1 MNFVSAKIRL
11 FRIYS
16 IVLAITGAFV
26 LNCALGQP
34 VSSDEAKTATANPNI
49 PGLNQLDDS
58 SSETSGSRTF
68 NNRVDEAAKEIVEDL
83 TGARSSAE
91 AKELIEKIFSSEAS
105 KDVKYQAQKLSLRKL
120 ASLAEEEGR
129 FEDAQQYLAVYVKRF
144 PDDELIP
151 VVLLNQGELYRKMG
165 AYDLE
170 RQKCYDVIKAAQGVE
185 LDRDKY
191 NLNYVKR
198 AVLTAQINIAESFF
212 DEAKK
217 MPTKLA
223 EMGFFNSVEQF
234 QTLTKSVEQFQTLT
248 NSVELLDQG
257 SEFDGLELGELNNV
271 DLSLKLIRALHE
283 LSISKRSKL
292 SISKRGNKESIDADK
307 QEVEKSFK
315 EVHDE
320 GDRFIKN
327 YDAAATKKK
336 GEVLYYVLHAIRNSN
351 VAPSKISSEL
361 LKKFEDL
368 YKLNKENDVKTLPWI
383 LKGAGELGQYFFQ
396 KGKDEKGKKDEKEE
410 SFENAKRV
418 FEMHVELIAG
428 GKGES
433 EKLLEMLYGLQYAE
447 TLIDEKIKQNSLYND
462 TFNDVRGIVDYVK
475 SGAKKIGLKL
485 PLLSN
490 LGEIGVDE
498 DGDGRDAYDE
508 LLTGHSDTN
517 PDNVPSRSEVDEKVK
532 LKGVGNDAGGKD
544 ANEEKLFVTS
554 DTAPDG
560 FSDNEKL
567 KNMVTQSIKYLK
579 SQANIRYRHILP
591 VLYNLGLCYEN
602 LSNID
607 EALTVFERI
616 PAAVVKVNP
625 LKGEFVDDAIFE
637 SPDTPLKFQ
646 VVKLLDNDLYPDAA
660 LVCHLGGEIKKG
672 GVVRT
677 IDDKNQ
683 IEDDKNELEIEHF
696 LSLDS
701 LLTQKHVGDGSL
713 SLRLIRDM
721 AVWRVNNLSW
731 LSEFEDGLNDVNK

>member
-58 SSETSGSRTF
+58 SSETSGSGTF

-327 YDAAATKKK
+327 YDAAATEKK
-336 GEVLYYVLHAIRNSN
+336 GEVLYYVLYAIRNSKFD
-351 VAPSKISSEL
+351 PSEVDSSKL
-361 LKKFEDL
+361 LNEVFKEL

-396 KGKDEKGKKDEKEE
+396 KGKKDEKKE
-410 SFENAKRV
+410 SFKNAMLV

-428 GKGES
+428 AKDES
-433 EKLLEMLYGLQYAE
+433 GKLLEMLYGLQYAE

-462 TFNDVRGIVDYVK
+462 TFNDVRGIVNYVK
-475 SGAKKIGLKL
+475 SGAEKIGLKL

-498 DGDGRDAYDE
+498 DGDGKDSYDE

-517 PDNVPSRSEVDEKVK
+517 PDNVPSRAEVDEKVK

-560 FSDNEKL
+560 FSDNENLKNNEKL
-567 KNMVTQSIKYLK
+567 KNIVAQSIKYLK

-602 LSNID
+602 LSEEANK
-607 EALTVFERI
+607 ALTVFKII

-625 LKGEFVDDAIFE
+625 LNGEFVDDAIFE
-637 SPDTPLKFQ
+637 SRDKPLQFQ
-646 VVKLLDNDLYPDAA
+646 VIKLLNNDLYPDAA

-672 GVVRT
+672 DVVRS
-677 IDDKNQ
+677 K
-683 IEDDKNELEIEHF
+683 DDKNELEIEHF

-713 SLRLIRDM
+713 SLRLILDM

-731 LSEFEDGLNDVNK
+731 LSEFKDGVNDVK

>member
-16 IVLAITGAFV
+16 IVFAITGAFV

-34 VSSDEAKTATANPNI
+34 VSSDDAKTATANPNI

-58 SSETSGSRTF
+58 SSETSGSGTF
-68 NNRVDEAAKEIVEDL
+68 NNRVDENAKKIVQDL
-83 TGARSSAE
+83 NGAGSSAE
-91 AKELIEKIFSSEAS
+91 AKEYIEKIFSSEAS
-105 KDVKYQAQKLSLRKL
+105 KDVKYQAQKISLRKL

-129 FEDAQQYLAVYVKRF
+129 LEDAQQYLAVYVKRF
-144 PDDELIP
+144 PDDALIP
-151 VVLLNQGELYRKMG
+151 LVLLNQGELYRKMG

-212 DEAKK
+212 DESKK

-223 EMGFFNSVEQF
+223 EMGFSNSVEQF
-234 QTLTKSVEQFQTLT
+234 QRLN
-248 NSVELLDQG
+248 NSVELLDQE
-257 SEFDGLELGELNNV
+257 SEFDGLELGELNNA
-271 DLSLKLIRALHE
+271 DISLKLIRALHE
-283 LSISKRSKL
+283 LSISKSSKL
-292 SISKRGNKESIDADK
+292 SISKRSNKEPIDADK
-307 QEVEKSFK
+307 QEVIKSF
-315 EVHDE
+315 ERVHVE

-327 YDAAATKKK
+327 YDAAATEKK
-336 GEVLYYVLHAIRNSN
+336 GEVLYYVLYAIRNSN

-361 LKKFEDL
+361 LKEFENL
-368 YKLNKENDVKTLPWI
+368 YKLNLENDVKTLPWI
-383 LKGAGELGQYFFQ
+383 HKGAGELGQYFFQ
-396 KGKDEKGKKDEKEE
+396 KGKDEKGEDEIK
-410 SFENAKRV
+410 SYKNASRV
-418 FEMHVELIAG
+418 FRMHVELIAG

-433 EKLLEMLYGLQYAE
+433 EKLLELLYGLQYAG

-475 SGAKKIGLKL
+475 SGAEKIGLKL

-490 LGEIGVDE
+490 LGVIGVDV
-498 DGDGRDAYDE
+498 DGDGMDAYYE
-508 LLTGHSDTN
+508 LLTGHSDNN

-532 LKGVGNDAGGKD
+532 LKGLGNDAVGKD
-544 ANEEKLFVTS
+544 TNEEKLSVTPDS
-554 DTAPDG
+554 APDV
-560 FSDNEKL
+560 SDNEKL

-607 EALTVFERI
+607 QALTVFERI

-646 VVKLLDNDLYPDAA
+646 VVKLLNNTLYPDAA

-672 GVVRT
+672 DVVRSK
-677 IDDKNQ
+677 DGR
-683 IEDDKNELEIEHF
+683 NELEIEHF

-701 LLTQKHVGDGSL
+701 LLTQKRVGDGSL

-731 LSEFEDGLNDVNK
+731 LSEFEDGLNDVN

>member
-58 SSETSGSRTF
+58 SSETSGSGTF
-68 NNRVDEAAKEIVEDL
+68 NNRVDENAKKIVQDL
-83 TGARSSAE
+83 NGAGSSAE
-91 AKELIEKIFSSEAS
+91 AKEYIEKIFSSEAS
-105 KDVKYQAQKLSLRKL
+105 KDVKYQAQKISLRKL

-234 QTLTKSVEQFQTLT
+234 QKLT

-292 SISKRGNKESIDADK
+292 SILKRSNKEPIDAD
-307 QEVEKSFK
+307 QEDVIKSF
-315 EVHDE
+315 ERVHVE

-327 YDAAATKKK
+327 YDAAITEKK
-336 GEVLYYVLHAIRNSN
+336 GEVLYYVLHAIRNSKFD
-351 VAPSKISSEL
+351 PSEVDSSEL
-361 LKKFEDL
+361 LKEFEDL
-368 YKLNKENDVKTLPWI
+368 YKLSSEKDMKTLPWI

-475 SGAKKIGLKL
+475 SRAGKIGLKL

-490 LGEIGVDE
+490 LGVIGVDV
-498 DGDGRDAYDE
+498 DGDGMDAYDE

-532 LKGVGNDAGGKD
+532 LKGAGNDAGGKD
-544 ANEEKLFVTS
+544 ANEEKLSVTS

-672 GVVRT
+672 DVVRT

-731 LSEFEDGLNDVNK
+731 LSEFEDGLNDFNK

>member
-1 MNFVSAKIRL
+1 MNFVSGRIRL
-11 FRIYS
+11 FRIYP
-16 IVLAITGAFV
+16 IVLAITVAFV

-58 SSETSGSRTF
+58 SSKTSGSGTF
-68 NNRVDEAAKEIVEDL
+68 NNRVDENAKKIVQDL
-83 TGARSSAE
+83 NGAGSSAE
-91 AKELIEKIFSSEAS
+91 AKEYIEKIFSSEAS
-105 KDVKYQAQKLSLRKL
+105 KNVKYQAQKISLRKL

-170 RQKCYDVIKAAQGVE
+170 RQKCYDVIKAAQGVQ

-223 EMGFFNSVEQF
+223 EMGFSNSVEQF
-234 QTLTKSVEQFQTLT
+234 QTLTKSVKQFQTLT

-307 QEVEKSFK
+307 QEVEKSFQ

-327 YDAAATKKK
+327 YDAAVTEKK
-336 GEVLYYVLHAIRNSN
+336 GEVLYYVLHAIRNSKFE
-351 VAPSKISSEL
+351 PSEVDSSEL
-361 LKKFEDL
+361 LKEFEAL
-368 YKLNKENDVKTLPWI
+368 YKLSSEKDMKTLPWI

-396 KGKDEKGKKDEKEE
+396 KGKGEKGKDEKEDSYE
-410 SFENAKRV
+410 KASLV
-418 FEMHVELIAG
+418 FGMHVELIAG

-433 EKLLEMLYGLQYAE
+433 EKLLELLYGLQYAG

-475 SGAKKIGLKL
+475 SGAEKIGLKL

-490 LGEIGVDE
+490 LGVIGMDV
-498 DGDGRDAYDE
+498 DGDGMDAYDE
-508 LLTGHSDTN
+508 LFTGHSDTN

-532 LKGVGNDAGGKD
+532 LKGLGNDAGGKD
-544 ANEEKLFVTS
+544 ANEEKLSVTS
-554 DTAPDG
+554 DTAPDV
-560 FSDNEKL
+560 SDNEKL

-646 VVKLLDNDLYPDAA
+646 VVKLLNNTLYPDAA

-672 GVVRT
+672 DVVRT
-677 IDDKNQ
+677 KDG
-683 IEDDKNELEIEHF
+683 KNELEIEHF

-731 LSEFEDGLNDVNK
+731 LSEFEDGLNDVK

>member
-26 LNCALGQP
+26 LNCALGQT
-34 VSSDEAKTATANPNI
+34 VSSDEAKTATANQNI
-49 PGLNQLDDS
+49 SGLDQLDDS
-58 SSETSGSRTF
+58 SSKTSGRNKTGSGTF
-68 NNRVDEAAKEIVEDL
+68 NNRVDEDAKKIVRKL
-83 TGARSSAE
+83 NGAGSSAE
-91 AKELIEKIFSSEAS
+91 AKEYIEKIFSSEAS
-105 KDVKYQAQKLSLRKL
+105 KDVKYQAQKISLRKL

-234 QTLTKSVEQFQTLT
+234 QKLT

-292 SISKRGNKESIDADK
+292 SILKRSNKEPIDAD
-307 QEVEKSFK
+307 QEEVIKSF
-315 EVHDE
+315 ERVHVE

-327 YDAAATKKK
+327 YDAAITEKK
-336 GEVLYYVLHAIRNSN
+336 GEVLYYVLHAIRNSKFD
-351 VAPSKISSEL
+351 PSEVDSSEL
-361 LKKFEDL
+361 LKEFEDL
-368 YKLNKENDVKTLPWI
+368 YKLNSEKDMKTLPWI

-396 KGKDEKGKKDEKEE
+396 KGKDEKEDSYEKA
-410 SFENAKRV
+410 SLV

-433 EKLLEMLYGLQYAE
+433 EKLLELLYGLQYAG
-447 TLIDEKIKQNSLYND
+447 TLIDEKIKKNSLYND

-475 SGAKKIGLKL
+475 SRAGKIGLKL

-490 LGEIGVDE
+490 LGVIGVDV
-498 DGDGRDAYDE
+498 DGDGMDAYDE

-517 PDNVPSRSEVDEKVK
+517 PENVPSRSEVDDKVK
-532 LKGVGNDAGGKD
+532 LKGLGNDAGGKD
-544 ANEEKLFVTS
+544 ANEEKLSVTS
-554 DTAPDG
+554 DTAPDV
-560 FSDNEKL
+560 SDNEKL

-602 LSNID
+602 LSEKD

-672 GVVRT
+672 DVVRS
-677 IDDKNQ
+677 K
-683 IEDDKNELEIEHF
+683 DDKNELEIEHF

-731 LSEFEDGLNDVNK
+731 LSEFEDGLNDVK

>member
-58 SSETSGSRTF
+58 SSETSGSGTF
-68 NNRVDEAAKEIVEDL
+68 NNRVDENAKKLVQDLNGAGSSAKAKEY
-83 TGARSSAE
+83 
-91 AKELIEKIFSSEAS
+91 IEKIFSSEAS
-105 KDVKYQAQKLSLRKL
+105 KDVKYQAQKISLRKL

-129 FEDAQQYLAVYVKRF
+129 LEDAQQYLAVYVKRF
-144 PDDELIP
+144 PDDALIP
-151 VVLLNQGELYRKMG
+151 LVLLNQGELYRKMG

-170 RQKCYDVIKAAQGVE
+170 RQKCYDVIKAAQSVE

-212 DEAKK
+212 DESKK

-223 EMGFFNSVEQF
+223 EMGFSNSVEQF
-234 QTLTKSVEQFQTLT
+234 QRLN
-248 NSVELLDQG
+248 NSVELLDQE
-257 SEFDGLELGELNNV
+257 SEFDGLELGELNNA
-271 DLSLKLIRALHE
+271 DISLKLIRALHE
-283 LSISKRSKL
+283 LSISKSSKL
-292 SISKRGNKESIDADK
+292 SISRRSNKEPIDADK
-307 QEVEKSFK
+307 QEVIKSF
-315 EVHDE
+315 ERVHVE

-327 YDAAATKKK
+327 YDAAATEKK
-336 GEVLYYVLHAIRNSN
+336 GEVLYYVLYAIRNSN

-361 LKKFEDL
+361 LKEFENL
-368 YKLNKENDVKTLPWI
+368 YKLNLENDVKTLPWI
-383 LKGAGELGQYFFQ
+383 HKGAGELGQYFFQ
-396 KGKDEKGKKDEKEE
+396 KGKDEKGEDEIK
-410 SFENAKRV
+410 SYKNASRV
-418 FEMHVELIAG
+418 FRMHVELIAG

-433 EKLLEMLYGLQYAE
+433 EKLLELLYGLQYAG
-447 TLIDEKIKQNSLYND
+447 TLIDEKIKKNSLYND

-475 SGAKKIGLKL
+475 SGAEKIGLKL

-490 LGEIGVDE
+490 LGVIGVDV
-498 DGDGRDAYDE
+498 DGDGMDAYYE
-508 LLTGHSDTN
+508 LLTGHSDNN

-532 LKGVGNDAGGKD
+532 LKGLGNDAGGKD
-544 ANEEKLFVTS
+544 ANEEKLSVTPDS
-554 DTAPDG
+554 APDV
-560 FSDNEKL
+560 SDNEKL

-607 EALTVFERI
+607 QALTVFERI

-646 VVKLLDNDLYPDAA
+646 VVKLLNNTLYPDAA

-672 GVVRT
+672 DVVRSK
-677 IDDKNQ
+677 DGR
-683 IEDDKNELEIEHF
+683 NELEIEHF
-696 LSLDS
+696 LSMDS
-701 LLTQKHVGDGSL
+701 LLTQKRVGDGSL

-731 LSEFEDGLNDVNK
+731 LSEFEDGLNDVN

>member
-16 IVLAITGAFV
+16 IVFAITGAFV

-34 VSSDEAKTATANPNI
+34 VSSDDAKTATANPNF

-58 SSETSGSRTF
+58 SPETSGSGTY
-68 NNRVDEAAKEIVEDL
+68 NNRVDENAKKLVQDLNGAGSSAKAKEY
-83 TGARSSAE
+83 
-91 AKELIEKIFSSEAS
+91 IEKIFSSEAS
-105 KDVKYQAQKLSLRKL
+105 KDVKYQAQKISLRKL

-129 FEDAQQYLAVYVKRF
+129 LEDAQQYLAVYVKRF
-144 PDDELIP
+144 PDDSLIP
-151 VVLLNQGELYRKMG
+151 LVLLNQGELYRKMG

-223 EMGFFNSVEQF
+223 EMGFSNSVEQF
-234 QTLTKSVEQFQTLT
+234 QRLN

-257 SEFDGLELGELNNV
+257 SEFDGLELGELNNA
-271 DLSLKLIRALHE
+271 DISLKLIRALHE

-292 SISKRGNKESIDADK
+292 SISRRSNKEPINSDK
-307 QEVEKSFK
+307 QEVLKSF
-315 EVHDE
+315 ERVHVE

-327 YDAAATKKK
+327 YDAAATEKK
-336 GEVLYYVLHAIRNSN
+336 GEVLYYVLYAIRNSKFD
-351 VAPSKISSEL
+351 PSEVDSSEL
-361 LKKFEDL
+361 LKEVFKDL

-462 TFNDVRGIVDYVK
+462 TFSDVRGIVDYVK
-475 SGAKKIGLKL
+475 SGAEDIGLKL

-498 DGDGRDAYDE
+498 DGDGKDAYDE
-508 LLTGHSDTN
+508 LLTGYSDTN

-532 LKGVGNDAGGKD
+532 LKGTGNDAGGKD
-544 ANEEKLFVTS
+544 ANEEKSSETS

-560 FSDNEKL
+560 FSDNENLKNNEKL
-567 KNMVTQSIKYLK
+567 KNILAQSIKYLK
-579 SQANIRYRHILP
+579 SQANIRYRQILP

-602 LSNID
+602 LSEEDNK
-607 EALTVFERI
+607 ALTVFKSI

-625 LKGEFVDDAIFE
+625 LNGEFVDDAIFE
-637 SPDTPLKFQ
+637 SRDKPLQFQ
-646 VVKLLDNDLYPDAA
+646 VIKLLDNDLYPDAA

-672 GVVRT
+672 DVVRS
-677 IDDKNQ
+677 K
-683 IEDDKNELEIEHF
+683 DDKNELEIEHF

-731 LSEFEDGLNDVNK
+731 LSEFEDGVNDVK

>member
-1 MNFVSAKIRL
+1 MNFVSGRIRL

-16 IVLAITGAFV
+16 IVLAITVAFV

-58 SSETSGSRTF
+58 SSKTSGSGTF
-68 NNRVDEAAKEIVEDL
+68 NNRVDENAKKIVQDL
-83 TGARSSAE
+83 NGAGSSAE
-91 AKELIEKIFSSEAS
+91 AKEYIEKIFSSEAS
-105 KDVKYQAQKLSLRKL
+105 KNVKYQAQKISLRKL

-170 RQKCYDVIKAAQGVE
+170 RQKCYDVIKAAQGVQ

-223 EMGFFNSVEQF
+223 EMGFSNSVEQF
-234 QTLTKSVEQFQTLT
+234 QTLTKSVKQFQTLT

-307 QEVEKSFK
+307 QEVEKSFQ

-327 YDAAATKKK
+327 YDAAVTEKK
-336 GEVLYYVLHAIRNSN
+336 GEVLYYVLHAIRNSKFE
-351 VAPSKISSEL
+351 PSEVDSSEL
-361 LKKFEDL
+361 LKEFEAL
-368 YKLNKENDVKTLPWI
+368 YKLSSEKDIKTLPWI

-396 KGKDEKGKKDEKEE
+396 KGKGEKGKDEKEDSYE
-410 SFENAKRV
+410 KASLV
-418 FEMHVELIAG
+418 FGMHVELIAG

-433 EKLLEMLYGLQYAE
+433 EKLLELLYGLQYAG

-475 SGAKKIGLKL
+475 SGAEKIGLKL

-490 LGEIGVDE
+490 LGVIGMDV
-498 DGDGRDAYDE
+498 DGDGMDAYDE
-508 LLTGHSDTN
+508 LLIGHSDTN

-532 LKGVGNDAGGKD
+532 LKGLGNDAGGKD
-544 ANEEKLFVTS
+544 ANEEKLSVTS
-554 DTAPDG
+554 DTAPDV
-560 FSDNEKL
+560 SDNEKL

-646 VVKLLDNDLYPDAA
+646 VVKLLNNTLYPDAA
-660 LVCHLGGEIKKG
+660 LVCHLGGEIKEG
-672 GVVRT
+672 DVVRT
-677 IDDKNQ
+677 KDG
-683 IEDDKNELEIEHF
+683 KNELEIEHF

-731 LSEFEDGLNDVNK
+731 LSEFEDGLNDVK

>member
-11 FRIYS
+11 FRLYS
-16 IVLAITGAFV
+16 LVLAITGAFM

-34 VSSDEAKTATANPNI
+34 VSSDKAKTATANRNI
-49 PGLNQLDDS
+49 PGLDQLDDS
-58 SSETSGSRTF
+58 SSETSGKNKTGSETF
-68 NNRVDEAAKEIVEDL
+68 NNRVDEDAKKIVQDL
-83 TGARSSAE
+83 NGAGSSTE
-91 AKELIEKIFSSEAS
+91 AKEYIEKIFSSEAS
-105 KDVKYQAQKLSLRKL
+105 KDVKYKAQKISLRKL

-144 PDDELIP
+144 PDDALIP
-151 VVLLNQGELYRKMG
+151 LVLLNQGKLYRKMG

-223 EMGFFNSVEQF
+223 EMGFSNSVEQF
-234 QTLTKSVEQFQTLT
+234 QRLT
-248 NSVELLDQG
+248 NSVELLNQG
-257 SEFDGLELGELNNV
+257 SEFDGLKLGELNNE

-292 SISKRGNKESIDADK
+292 SISKRSNNQSIDADK
-307 QEVEKSFK
+307 QELIKSF
-315 EVHDE
+315 ESVHIE

-327 YDAAATKKK
+327 YEAAATDKK

-351 VAPSKISSEL
+351 VDPSKISSEL
-361 LKKFEDL
+361 LKEFEDL
-368 YKLNKENDVKTLPWI
+368 YKLRSENDVKTLPWI
-383 LKGAGELGQYFFQ
+383 LKGADELGQYFFL
-396 KGKDEKGKKDEKEE
+396 KGKYEKGKYEKEE
-410 SFENAKRV
+410 SYENARRV

-428 GKGES
+428 TKGES
-433 EKLLEMLYGLQYAE
+433 GKLLEMLYGLQYAG
-447 TLIDEKIKQNSLYND
+447 TLIDRKIEQKSLYSD
-462 TFNDVRGIVDYVK
+462 TFNDVRGIVNDVK
-475 SGAKKIGLKL
+475 SGAEMIGLKL

-490 LGEIGVDE
+490 LSLIGVDE
-498 DGDGRDAYDE
+498 DGDGMDAYDE

-517 PDNVPSRSEVDEKVK
+517 TDNVPSQSEVDEKVK

-544 ANEEKLFVTS
+544 ANEEIWSVTS
-554 DTAPDG
+554 DAAPEV
-560 FSDNEKL
+560 FSENEKL
-567 KNMVTQSIKYLK
+567 KNIVAQSIKYLK
-579 SQANIRYRHILP
+579 SQANIRYRNILP

-602 LSNID
+602 LSEKD
-607 EALTVFERI
+607 KALTVFKMI

-625 LKGEFVDDAIFE
+625 LNGEFVDDAIFE
-637 SPDTPLKFQ
+637 SRDEPLQFQ
-646 VVKLLDNDLYPDAA
+646 VVKLLDNTLYPGAA
-660 LVCHLGGEIKKG
+660 LVCHRGGEIKVGDVFRSK
-672 GVVRT
+672 
-677 IDDKNQ
+677 D
-683 IEDDKNELEIEHF
+683 ENELEIEHF

-701 LLTQKHVGDGSL
+701 LLSQKHVGDGSL

-731 LSEFEDGLNDVNK
+731 LSEFKDGVNDVN

>member
-16 IVLAITGAFV
+16 IVFAITGAFV

-58 SSETSGSRTF
+58 SSKTSGSGTF
-68 NNRVDEAAKEIVEDL
+68 NNRVDENAKKIVQDL
-83 TGARSSAE
+83 NGAGSSAE
-91 AKELIEKIFSSEAS
+91 AKEYIEKIFSSEAS
-105 KDVKYQAQKLSLRKL
+105 KDVKYQAQKISLRKL

-170 RQKCYDVIKAAQGVE
+170 RQKCYDVIKAAQGVQ

-223 EMGFFNSVEQF
+223 EMGFSNSVEQF
-234 QTLTKSVEQFQTLT
+234 QTLTKSVKQFQTLT

-292 SISKRGNKESIDADK
+292 SISRRSNKEPIDADK
-307 QEVEKSFK
+307 QEVIKSF
-315 EVHDE
+315 ERVHVE

-327 YDAAATKKK
+327 YDAAATEKK
-336 GEVLYYVLHAIRNSN
+336 GEVLYYVLYAIRNSN

-361 LKKFEDL
+361 LKEFEDL
-368 YKLNKENDVKTLPWI
+368 YKLNLENDAKTLPWI
-383 LKGAGELGQYFFQ
+383 QKGAGELGQYFFQ
-396 KGKDEKGKKDEKEE
+396 KGKGEKGKDEKEDSYE
-410 SFENAKRV
+410 KASLV
-418 FEMHVELIAG
+418 FGMHVELIAG

-433 EKLLEMLYGLQYAE
+433 EKLLELLYGLQYAG

-475 SGAKKIGLKL
+475 SGAEKIGLKL

-490 LGEIGVDE
+490 LGVIGVDV
-498 DGDGRDAYDE
+498 DGDGMDAYDE

-532 LKGVGNDAGGKD
+532 LKGLGNDAGGKD
-544 ANEEKLFVTS
+544 ANEEKLSVTS
-554 DTAPDG
+554 DTAPDV
-560 FSDNEKL
+560 SDNEKL

-646 VVKLLDNDLYPDAA
+646 VVKLLNNTLYPDAA

-672 GVVRT
+672 DVVRSK
-677 IDDKNQ
+677 DGR
-683 IEDDKNELEIEHF
+683 NELEIEHF
-696 LSLDS
+696 LSMDS
-701 LLTQKHVGDGSL
+701 LLTQKRVGDGSL

-731 LSEFEDGLNDVNK
+731 LSEFEDGLNDVK

>member
-1 MNFVSAKIRL
+1 MNFVSGRIRL

-16 IVLAITGAFV
+16 IVLAITVAFV

-58 SSETSGSRTF
+58 SSKTSGSGTF
-68 NNRVDEAAKEIVEDL
+68 NNRVDENAKKIVQDL
-83 TGARSSAE
+83 NGAGSSAE
-91 AKELIEKIFSSEAS
+91 AKEYIEKIFSSDAS
-105 KDVKYQAQKLSLRKL
+105 KNVKYQAQKISLRKL

-170 RQKCYDVIKAAQGVE
+170 RQKCYDVIKAAQGVQ

-223 EMGFFNSVEQF
+223 EMGFSNSVEQF
-234 QTLTKSVEQFQTLT
+234 QTLTKSVKQFQTLT

-292 SISKRGNKESIDADK
+292 SISKRGNKESIDADI
-307 QEVEKSFK
+307 QEVEKSFQ

-327 YDAAATKKK
+327 YDAAATEKK
-336 GEVLYYVLHAIRNSN
+336 GEVLYYVLHAIRNSKFE
-351 VAPSKISSEL
+351 PSEVDSSEL
-361 LKKFEDL
+361 LKEFEAL
-368 YKLNKENDVKTLPWI
+368 YKLSSEKDMKTLPWI

-396 KGKDEKGKKDEKEE
+396 KGKGEKGKDEKEDSYE
-410 SFENAKRV
+410 KASLV
-418 FEMHVELIAG
+418 FGMHVELIAG

-433 EKLLEMLYGLQYAE
+433 EKLLELLYGLQYAG

-475 SGAKKIGLKL
+475 SGAEKIGLKL

-490 LGEIGVDE
+490 LGVIGMDV
-498 DGDGRDAYDE
+498 DGDGMDAYDE
-508 LLTGHSDTN
+508 LFTGHSDTN

-532 LKGVGNDAGGKD
+532 LKGLGNDAGGKD
-544 ANEEKLFVTS
+544 ANEEKLSVNS
-554 DTAPDG
+554 DTAPDV
-560 FSDNEKL
+560 SDNEKL

-607 EALTVFERI
+607 QALTVFERI

-646 VVKLLDNDLYPDAA
+646 VVKLLNNTLYPDAA

-672 GVVRT
+672 DVVRT
-677 IDDKNQ
+677 KDG
-683 IEDDKNELEIEHF
+683 KNEIEIEHF

-731 LSEFEDGLNDVNK
+731 LSEFEDGLNDVK

>member
-16 IVLAITGAFV
+16 IVFAITGAFV

-34 VSSDEAKTATANPNI
+34 VSSDDAKTATANPNF

-58 SSETSGSRTF
+58 SPETSGSGTY
-68 NNRVDEAAKEIVEDL
+68 NNRVDENAKKLVQDLNGAGSSAKAKEY
-83 TGARSSAE
+83 
-91 AKELIEKIFSSEAS
+91 IEKIFSSEAS
-105 KDVKYQAQKLSLRKL
+105 KDVKYQAQKISLRKL

-129 FEDAQQYLAVYVKRF
+129 LEDAQQYLAVYVKRF

-170 RQKCYDVIKAAQGVE
+170 RQKCYDVIKAAQSVE

-212 DEAKK
+212 DESKK

-223 EMGFFNSVEQF
+223 EMGFSNSVEQF
-234 QTLTKSVEQFQTLT
+234 QRLN

-257 SEFDGLELGELNNV
+257 SEFDGLELGELNNA
-271 DLSLKLIRALHE
+271 DISLKLIRALHE
-283 LSISKRSKL
+283 LSISKSSKL
-292 SISKRGNKESIDADK
+292 SISSRSNKEPIDADK
-307 QEVEKSFK
+307 QEVIKSF
-315 EVHDE
+315 ERVHVE

-327 YDAAATKKK
+327 YDAAATEKK
-336 GEVLYYVLHAIRNSN
+336 GEVLYYVLYAIRNSN

-361 LKKFEDL
+361 LKEFENL
-368 YKLNKENDVKTLPWI
+368 YKLNLENDVKTLPWI
-383 LKGAGELGQYFFQ
+383 HKGAGELGQYFFQ
-396 KGKDEKGKKDEKEE
+396 KGKDEKGEDEKKE
-410 SFENAKRV
+410 SYENARRV
-418 FEMHVELIAG
+418 FGMHVELIAG

-433 EKLLEMLYGLQYAE
+433 EKLLELLYGLQYAG
-447 TLIDEKIKQNSLYND
+447 TLIDEKIKKNSLYND

-475 SGAKKIGLKL
+475 SGAEKMGLKL

-490 LGEIGVDE
+490 LDVIGVDV
-498 DGDGRDAYDE
+498 DGDGMDAYYE
-508 LLTGHSDTN
+508 LLTGHSDNN

-544 ANEEKLFVTS
+544 ANEEKLSVTPDS
-554 DTAPDG
+554 APDV
-560 FSDNEKL
+560 SDNEKL

-607 EALTVFERI
+607 QALTVFERI

-646 VVKLLDNDLYPDAA
+646 VVKLLNNTLYPDAA

-672 GVVRT
+672 DVVRSK
-677 IDDKNQ
+677 DGR
-683 IEDDKNELEIEHF
+683 NELEIEHF
-696 LSLDS
+696 LSMDS
-701 LLTQKHVGDGSL
+701 LLTQKRVGDGSL

-731 LSEFEDGLNDVNK
+731 LSEFEDGLNDVN

>member
-16 IVLAITGAFV
+16 IVFAITGAFV

-58 SSETSGSRTF
+58 SSKTSGSGTF
-68 NNRVDEAAKEIVEDL
+68 NNRVDENAKKIVQDL
-83 TGARSSAE
+83 NGAGSSAE
-91 AKELIEKIFSSEAS
+91 AKEYIEKIFSSEAS
-105 KDVKYQAQKLSLRKL
+105 KNVKYQAQKISLRKL

-129 FEDAQQYLAVYVKRF
+129 LEDAQQYLAVYVKRF

-170 RQKCYDVIKAAQGVE
+170 RQKCYDVIKAAQSVE

-223 EMGFFNSVEQF
+223 EMGFSNSVEQF
-234 QTLTKSVEQFQTLT
+234 QTLTKSVKQFQTLT

-307 QEVEKSFK
+307 QEVEKSFQ

-327 YDAAATKKK
+327 YDAAVTEKK
-336 GEVLYYVLHAIRNSN
+336 GEVLYYVLHAIRNSKFE
-351 VAPSKISSEL
+351 PSEVDSSEL
-361 LKKFEDL
+361 LKEFEAL
-368 YKLNKENDVKTLPWI
+368 YKLSSEKDMKTLPWI

-396 KGKDEKGKKDEKEE
+396 KGKDEKGENEIKSYEKA
-410 SFENAKRV
+410 SLV
-418 FEMHVELIAG
+418 FGMHVELIAG

-433 EKLLEMLYGLQYAE
+433 EKLLELLYGLQYAG

-475 SGAKKIGLKL
+475 SGAEKIGLKL

-490 LGEIGVDE
+490 LGVIGMDV
-498 DGDGRDAYDE
+498 DGDGMDAYDE
-508 LLTGHSDTN
+508 LLIGHSDTN

-532 LKGVGNDAGGKD
+532 LKGTGNDAGGKD
-544 ANEEKLFVTS
+544 ANEEKLSVTS
-554 DTAPDG
+554 DTAPDV
-560 FSDNEKL
+560 SDNEKL

-646 VVKLLDNDLYPDAA
+646 VVKLLNNTLYPDAA
-660 LVCHLGGEIKKG
+660 LVCHLGGEINK
-672 GVVRT
+672 GVVVRSK
-677 IDDKNQ
+677 DGR
-683 IEDDKNELEIEHF
+683 NEVEIEHF

-731 LSEFEDGLNDVNK
+731 LSEFEDGLNDVK

>member
-1 MNFVSAKIRL
+1 M
-11 FRIYS
+11 
-16 IVLAITGAFV
+16 
-26 LNCALGQP
+26 
-34 VSSDEAKTATANPNI
+34 
-49 PGLNQLDDS
+49 
-58 SSETSGSRTF
+58 
-68 NNRVDEAAKEIVEDL
+68 
-83 TGARSSAE
+83 
-91 AKELIEKIFSSEAS
+91 
-105 KDVKYQAQKLSLRKL
+105 KYQAQKISLRKL

-223 EMGFFNSVEQF
+223 EMGFSN
-234 QTLTKSVEQFQTLT
+234 SVEQFQTLT

-292 SISKRGNKESIDADK
+292 SISKRSKLSISKRGNKESIDADK

-327 YDAAATKKK
+327 YDAAATEKK
-336 GEVLYYVLHAIRNSN
+336 GEVLYYVLHAIRNSKFD
-351 VAPSKISSEL
+351 PSEVDSSEL
-361 LKKFEDL
+361 LKEFEDL
-368 YKLNKENDVKTLPWI
+368 YKLSSEKDMKTLPWI

-410 SFENAKRV
+410 SFENAKSV

-433 EKLLEMLYGLQYAE
+433 EKLLEMLYGLQYAK
-447 TLIDEKIKQNSLYND
+447 TLINEKIKQNSLYND

-475 SGAKKIGLKL
+475 SGAEKIGLKL

-490 LGEIGVDE
+490 LGVIGVDV
-498 DGDGRDAYDE
+498 DGDGMDAYDE

-544 ANEEKLFVTS
+544 ANEEKLSVTS
-554 DTAPDG
+554 DTAPDV
-560 FSDNEKL
+560 SDNEKL

-672 GVVRT
+672 DVVRT

-731 LSEFEDGLNDVNK
+731 LSEFEDGLNDVK

>member
-58 SSETSGSRTF
+58 SSETSGSGTF

-105 KDVKYQAQKLSLRKL
+105 KDVKYQAQKISLRKL

-144 PDDELIP
+144 PDDVLIP
-151 VVLLNQGELYRKMG
+151 LVLLNQGELYRKMG

-223 EMGFFNSVEQF
+223 EMGFSNSVEQF
-234 QTLTKSVEQFQTLT
+234 QRLT

-257 SEFDGLELGELNNV
+257 SEFDGLELGELNNA
-271 DLSLKLIRALHE
+271 DISLKLIRALHE

-292 SISKRGNKESIDADK
+292 SISRRSNKEPINSDK
-307 QEVEKSFK
+307 QEVLKSF
-315 EVHDE
+315 ERVHVE

-327 YDAAATKKK
+327 YDAAATEKK
-336 GEVLYYVLHAIRNSN
+336 GEVLYYVLYAIRNSKFD
-351 VAPSKISSEL
+351 PSEVDSSEL
-361 LKKFEDL
+361 LNEVFKEL

-383 LKGAGELGQYFFQ
+383 LKGADELGQYFFL
-396 KGKDEKGKKDEKEE
+396 KGKDEKGKGEKGKGEKEE
-410 SFENAKRV
+410 SYENARLV
-418 FEMHVELIAG
+418 FGMHVELIAG
-428 GKGES
+428 GAKGES
-433 EKLLEMLYGLQYAE
+433 GKLLEMLYGLQYAE

-462 TFNDVRGIVDYVK
+462 TFNDVREIVNDVK
-475 SGAKKIGLKL
+475 DGAEQIGLKL

-498 DGDGRDAYDE
+498 DGDDMDAYDE

-532 LKGVGNDAGGKD
+532 LKGAGNDAGGKD
-544 ANEEKLFVTS
+544 ANEEKSSETS

-560 FSDNEKL
+560 FSDNENLKNNEKL
-567 KNMVTQSIKYLK
+567 KNIVAQSIKYLK
-579 SQANIRYRHILP
+579 SQANIRYRQILP

-602 LSNID
+602 LSEEDNK
-607 EALTVFERI
+607 ALTVFKSI

-625 LKGEFVDDAIFE
+625 LNGEFVDDAIFE
-637 SPDTPLKFQ
+637 SRDKPLQFQ

-672 GVVRT
+672 DVVRS
-677 IDDKNQ
+677 K
-683 IEDDKNELEIEHF
+683 DDKNELEIEHF

-731 LSEFEDGLNDVNK
+731 LSEFEDGLNDG

>member
-1 MNFVSAKIRL
+1 MNFVSGRIRL

-16 IVLAITGAFV
+16 IVLAITVAFV
-26 LNCALGQP
+26 MNCALGQP

-58 SSETSGSRTF
+58 SSKTSGSGTF
-68 NNRVDEAAKEIVEDL
+68 NNRVDENAKKIVQDL
-83 TGARSSAE
+83 NGASSSAE
-91 AKELIEKIFSSEAS
+91 AKEYIEKIFSSEAS
-105 KDVKYQAQKLSLRKL
+105 KNVKYQAQKISLRKL
-120 ASLAEEEGR
+120 ASLAEEEGS

-170 RQKCYDVIKAAQGVE
+170 RQKCYDVIKAAQGVQ

-223 EMGFFNSVEQF
+223 EMGFSNSVEQF
-234 QTLTKSVEQFQTLT
+234 QTLTKSVKQFQTLT

-257 SEFDGLELGELNNV
+257 SEFDGLELGELNNL

-307 QEVEKSFK
+307 QEVEKSFQ

-327 YDAAATKKK
+327 YDAAVTEKK
-336 GEVLYYVLHAIRNSN
+336 GEVLYYVLHAIRNSKFE
-351 VAPSKISSEL
+351 PSEVDSSEL
-361 LKKFEDL
+361 LKEFEAL
-368 YKLNKENDVKTLPWI
+368 YKLSSEKDMKTLPWI

-396 KGKDEKGKKDEKEE
+396 KGKGEKGKDEKEDSYE
-410 SFENAKRV
+410 KASLV
-418 FEMHVELIAG
+418 FGMHVELIAG

-433 EKLLEMLYGLQYAE
+433 EKLLELLYGLQYAG

-475 SGAKKIGLKL
+475 SGAEKIGLKL

-490 LGEIGVDE
+490 LGVIGMDV
-498 DGDGRDAYDE
+498 DGDGMDAYDE
-508 LLTGHSDTN
+508 LLIGHSDTN

-532 LKGVGNDAGGKD
+532 LKGLGNDAGGKD
-544 ANEEKLFVTS
+544 ANEEKLSVTS
-554 DTAPDG
+554 DTAPDV
-560 FSDNEKL
+560 SDNEKL

-646 VVKLLDNDLYPDAA
+646 VVKLLNNTLYPDAA

-672 GVVRT
+672 DVVRT
-677 IDDKNQ
+677 KDG
-683 IEDDKNELEIEHF
+683 KNELEIEHF

-731 LSEFEDGLNDVNK
+731 LSEFEDGLNDVK

>member
-58 SSETSGSRTF
+58 SSETSGSGTF
-68 NNRVDEAAKEIVEDL
+68 NNRVDENAKKIVQDL
-83 TGARSSAE
+83 NGAGSSAE
-91 AKELIEKIFSSEAS
+91 AKEYIEKIFSSEAS
-105 KDVKYQAQKLSLRKL
+105 KDVKYQAQKISLRKL

-170 RQKCYDVIKAAQGVE
+170 RQKCYDVIKAAQGVQ

-234 QTLTKSVEQFQTLT
+234 QKLT

-292 SISKRGNKESIDADK
+292 SILKRSNKEPIDADK
-307 QEVEKSFK
+307 QELIKSF
-315 EVHDE
+315 ERVHVE

-327 YDAAATKKK
+327 YDAAITEKK
-336 GEVLYYVLHAIRNSN
+336 GEVLYYVLHAIRNSKFD
-351 VAPSKISSEL
+351 PSEVDSSEL
-361 LKKFEDL
+361 LKKVFKDL
-368 YKLNKENDVKTLPWI
+368 YKLNLENDVKTLPWI
-383 LKGAGELGQYFFQ
+383 HKGAGELGQYFFQ
-396 KGKDEKGKKDEKEE
+396 KGKDEKEDSYEKA
-410 SFENAKRV
+410 SLV

-433 EKLLEMLYGLQYAE
+433 EKLLELLYGLQYAV
-447 TLIDEKIKQNSLYND
+447 TLIDEKIKKNSLYND

-475 SGAKKIGLKL
+475 SGAEKIGLKL

-490 LGEIGVDE
+490 LGVIGVDV
-498 DGDGRDAYDE
+498 DGDGMDAYDE

-517 PDNVPSRSEVDEKVK
+517 PDNVPSRSEVDDKVK
-532 LKGVGNDAGGKD
+532 LKGLGNDAGGKD
-544 ANEEKLFVTS
+544 ANEEKLSVTS
-554 DTAPDG
+554 DTAPDV
-560 FSDNEKL
+560 SDNEKL

-607 EALTVFERI
+607 QALTVFERI

-672 GVVRT
+672 DVVRS
-677 IDDKNQ
+677 K
-683 IEDDKNELEIEHF
+683 DDKNELEIEHF

-731 LSEFEDGLNDVNK
+731 LSEFEDGLNDVK

>member
-1 MNFVSAKIRL
+1 MNFVSGRIRL

-16 IVLAITGAFV
+16 IVLAITVAFV

-58 SSETSGSRTF
+58 SSKTSGSGTF
-68 NNRVDEAAKEIVEDL
+68 NNRVDENAKKIVQDL
-83 TGARSSAE
+83 NGAGSSAE
-91 AKELIEKIFSSEAS
+91 AKEYIEKIFSSEAS
-105 KDVKYQAQKLSLRKL
+105 KNVKYQAQKISLRKL

-170 RQKCYDVIKAAQGVE
+170 RQKCYDVIKAAQGVQ

-223 EMGFFNSVEQF
+223 EMGFSNSVEQF
-234 QTLTKSVEQFQTLT
+234 QTFTKSVKQFQTLT

-307 QEVEKSFK
+307 QEVEKSFQ

-327 YDAAATKKK
+327 YDAAVTEKK
-336 GEVLYYVLHAIRNSN
+336 GEVLYYVLHAIRNSKFE
-351 VAPSKISSEL
+351 PSEVDSSEL
-361 LKKFEDL
+361 LKEFEAL
-368 YKLNKENDVKTLPWI
+368 YKLSSEKDMKTLPWI

-396 KGKDEKGKKDEKEE
+396 KGKGEKGKDEKEDSYE
-410 SFENAKRV
+410 KASLV
-418 FEMHVELIAG
+418 FGMHVELIAG

-433 EKLLEMLYGLQYAE
+433 EKLLELLYGLQYAG

-462 TFNDVRGIVDYVK
+462 TFNDVRG
-475 SGAKKIGLKL
+475 
-485 PLLSN
+485 
-490 LGEIGVDE
+490 
-498 DGDGRDAYDE
+498 
-508 LLTGHSDTN
+508 H
-517 PDNVPSRSEVDEKVK
+517 
-532 LKGVGNDAGGKD
+532 
-544 ANEEKLFVTS
+544 
-554 DTAPDG
+554 
-560 FSDNEKL
+560 
-567 KNMVTQSIKYLK
+567 
-579 SQANIRYRHILP
+579 H
-591 VLYNLGLCYEN
+591 
-602 LSNID
+602 
-607 EALTVFERI
+607 
-616 PAAVVKVNP
+616 
-625 LKGEFVDDAIFE
+625 
-637 SPDTPLKFQ
+637 
-646 VVKLLDNDLYPDAA
+646 
-660 LVCHLGGEIKKG
+660 
-672 GVVRT
+672 
-677 IDDKNQ
+677 
-683 IEDDKNELEIEHF
+683 
-696 LSLDS
+696 
-701 LLTQKHVGDGSL
+701 
-713 SLRLIRDM
+713 
-721 AVWRVNNLSW
+721 
-731 LSEFEDGLNDVNK
+731 

>member
-1 MNFVSAKIRL
+1 MNFVSGRIRL

-16 IVLAITGAFV
+16 IVLAITVAFV

-58 SSETSGSRTF
+58 SSKTSGSGTF
-68 NNRVDEAAKEIVEDL
+68 NNRVDENAKKIVQDL
-83 TGARSSAE
+83 NGAGSSAE
-91 AKELIEKIFSSEAS
+91 AKEYIEKIFSSEAS
-105 KDVKYQAQKLSLRKL
+105 KNVKYQAQKISLRKL

-170 RQKCYDVIKAAQGVE
+170 RQKCYDVIKAAQGVQ

-223 EMGFFNSVEQF
+223 EMGFSNSVEQF
-234 QTLTKSVEQFQTLT
+234 QTLTKSVKQFQTLT

-307 QEVEKSFK
+307 QEVEKSFQ

-327 YDAAATKKK
+327 YDAAVTEKK
-336 GEVLYYVLHAIRNSN
+336 GEVLYYVLHAIRNSKFE
-351 VAPSKISSEL
+351 PSEVDSSEL
-361 LKKFEDL
+361 LKEFEAL
-368 YKLNKENDVKTLPWI
+368 YKLSSEKDMKTLPWI

-396 KGKDEKGKKDEKEE
+396 KGKGEKGKDEKEDSYE
-410 SFENAKRV
+410 KASLV
-418 FEMHVELIAG
+418 FGMHVELIAG

-433 EKLLEMLYGLQYAE
+433 EKLLELLYGLQYAG

-475 SGAKKIGLKL
+475 SGAEKIGLKL

-490 LGEIGVDE
+490 LGVIGMDV
-498 DGDGRDAYDE
+498 DGDGMDAYDE
-508 LLTGHSDTN
+508 LFTGHSDTN

-532 LKGVGNDAGGKD
+532 LKGLGNDAGGKD
-544 ANEEKLFVTS
+544 ANEEKLSVTS
-554 DTAPDG
+554 DTAPDV
-560 FSDNEKL
+560 SDNEKL

-646 VVKLLDNDLYPDAA
+646 VVKLLNNTLYPDAA

-672 GVVRT
+672 DVVRT
-677 IDDKNQ
+677 KDG
-683 IEDDKNELEIEHF
+683 KNELEIEHF

-731 LSEFEDGLNDVNK
+731 LSEFEDGLNDVK

>member
-11 FRIYS
+11 FRLYS
-16 IVLAITGAFV
+16 LVLAITGAFM

-34 VSSDEAKTATANPNI
+34 VSLNEAKTATANRNI
-49 PGLNQLDDS
+49 PGLDQLDDS
-58 SSETSGSRTF
+58 SSEISGKIKTGSGTF

-83 TGARSSAE
+83 TGAGSSAE

-105 KDVKYQAQKLSLRKL
+105 KNVKYQAQKISLRKL

-144 PDDELIP
+144 PDDVLIP
-151 VVLLNQGELYRKMG
+151 LVLLNQGELYRKMG

-223 EMGFFNSVEQF
+223 EMGFSNSVEQF
-234 QTLTKSVEQFQTLT
+234 QRLT
-248 NSVELLDQG
+248 NSVELLNQG
-257 SEFDGLELGELNNV
+257 SEFDGLELGELNNE

-283 LSISKRSKL
+283 LSVSKRS
-292 SISKRGNKESIDADK
+292 NNESIDADK
-307 QEVEKSFK
+307 QEVIKSF
-315 EVHDE
+315 ERVHVE

-327 YDAAATKKK
+327 YDAAATEKK

-351 VAPSKISSEL
+351 VDPSKISSEL
-361 LKKFEDL
+361 LKEFEDL
-368 YKLNKENDVKTLPWI
+368 YKLSLENDVKTLPWI
-383 LKGAGELGQYFFQ
+383 LKGADELGQYFFL
-396 KGKDEKGKKDEKEE
+396 KGKDEKGKGEKEE
-410 SFENAKRV
+410 SYENARRV

-428 GKGES
+428 AKGES
-433 EKLLEMLYGLQYAE
+433 EKLLEMLYGLQYAV
-447 TLIDEKIKQNSLYND
+447 TLIDEKIKQKSLYSD
-462 TFNDVRGIVDYVK
+462 TFNNVRGIVNDVK
-475 SGAKKIGLKL
+475 SGAEKIGLKL

-498 DGDGRDAYDE
+498 DGDDMDAYDE

-517 PDNVPSRSEVDEKVK
+517 PDDSPSQSEVDEKVK

-544 ANEEKLFVTS
+544 ANEEKSSVTS
-554 DTAPDG
+554 DTAPDV

-567 KNMVTQSIKYLK
+567 KNMVAQSIKYLK

-602 LSNID
+602 LSKKD

-625 LKGEFVDDAIFE
+625 LNGEFVDDAIFE
-637 SPDTPLKFQ
+637 SRDKPLKFQ
-646 VVKLLDNDLYPDAA
+646 VVKLLGNTLYPGAA
-660 LVCHLGGEIKKG
+660 LVCHRGGEIKKG
-672 GVVRT
+672 DVVRS
-677 IDDKNQ
+677 K
-683 IEDDKNELEIEHF
+683 DDKNELEIEHF

-731 LSEFEDGLNDVNK
+731 LSEFEDRLNDVK

>member
-16 IVLAITGAFV
+16 IVFAITGAFV

-34 VSSDEAKTATANPNI
+34 VSSDDAKTATANPNF

-58 SSETSGSRTF
+58 SPETSGSGTY
-68 NNRVDEAAKEIVEDL
+68 NNRVDENAKKLVQDLNGAGSSAKAKEY
-83 TGARSSAE
+83 
-91 AKELIEKIFSSEAS
+91 IEKIFSSEAS
-105 KDVKYQAQKLSLRKL
+105 KDVKYQAQKISLRKL

-129 FEDAQQYLAVYVKRF
+129 LEDAQQYLAVYVKRF
-144 PDDELIP
+144 PDDALIP
-151 VVLLNQGELYRKMG
+151 LVLLNQGELYRKMG

-170 RQKCYDVIKAAQGVE
+170 RQKCYDVIKAAQSVE

-212 DEAKK
+212 DESKK

-223 EMGFFNSVEQF
+223 EMGFSNSVEQF
-234 QTLTKSVEQFQTLT
+234 QRLN

-257 SEFDGLELGELNNV
+257 SEFDGLELGELNNA
-271 DLSLKLIRALHE
+271 DISLKLIRALHE
-283 LSISKRSKL
+283 LSISKSSKL
-292 SISKRGNKESIDADK
+292 SISRRSNKEPIDADK
-307 QEVEKSFK
+307 QEVIKSF
-315 EVHDE
+315 ERVHVE

-327 YDAAATKKK
+327 YDAAATEKK
-336 GEVLYYVLHAIRNSN
+336 GEVLYYVLYAIRNSN

-361 LKKFEDL
+361 LKEFENL
-368 YKLNKENDVKTLPWI
+368 YKLNLENDVKTLPWI
-383 LKGAGELGQYFFQ
+383 HKGAGELGQYFFQ
-396 KGKDEKGKKDEKEE
+396 KGKDEKG
-410 SFENAKRV
+410 ENEIKSYKNASRV
-418 FEMHVELIAG
+418 FRMHVELIAG

-433 EKLLEMLYGLQYAE
+433 EKLLELLYGLQYAG
-447 TLIDEKIKQNSLYND
+447 TLIDEKIKKNSLYND

-475 SGAKKIGLKL
+475 SGAEKMGLKL

-490 LGEIGVDE
+490 LDVIGVDV
-498 DGDGRDAYDE
+498 DGDGMDAYYE
-508 LLTGHSDTN
+508 LLTGHSDNN

-544 ANEEKLFVTS
+544 ANQEKLSVTPDS
-554 DTAPDG
+554 APDV
-560 FSDNEKL
+560 SDNEKL

-607 EALTVFERI
+607 QALTVFERI

-646 VVKLLDNDLYPDAA
+646 VVKLLNNTLYPDAA

-672 GVVRT
+672 DVVRSK
-677 IDDKNQ
+677 DGR
-683 IEDDKNELEIEHF
+683 NELEIEHF
-696 LSLDS
+696 LSMDS
-701 LLTQKHVGDGSL
+701 LLTQKRVGDGSL

-731 LSEFEDGLNDVNK
+731 LSEFEDGLNDVN

>member
-1 MNFVSAKIRL
+1 MNFVSGRIRL

-16 IVLAITGAFV
+16 IVLAITVAFV

-58 SSETSGSRTF
+58 SSKTSGSGTF
-68 NNRVDEAAKEIVEDL
+68 NNRVDENAKKIVQDL
-83 TGARSSAE
+83 NGAGSSAE
-91 AKELIEKIFSSEAS
+91 AKEYIEKIFSSEAS
-105 KDVKYQAQKLSLRKL
+105 KNVKYQAQKISLRKL

-170 RQKCYDVIKAAQGVE
+170 RQKCYDVIKAAQGVQ

-223 EMGFFNSVEQF
+223 EMGFSNSVEQF
-234 QTLTKSVEQFQTLT
+234 QTLTKSVKQFQTLT

-307 QEVEKSFK
+307 QEVEKSFQ

-327 YDAAATKKK
+327 YDAAVTEKK
-336 GEVLYYVLHAIRNSN
+336 GEVLYYVLHAIRNSKFE
-351 VAPSKISSEL
+351 PSEVDSSEL
-361 LKKFEDL
+361 LKEFEAL
-368 YKLNKENDVKTLPWI
+368 YKLSSEKDMKTLPWI

-396 KGKDEKGKKDEKEE
+396 KGKGEKGKDEKEDSYE
-410 SFENAKRV
+410 KASLV
-418 FEMHVELIAG
+418 FGMHVELIAG

-433 EKLLEMLYGLQYAE
+433 EKLLELLYGLQYAG

-475 SGAKKIGLKL
+475 SGAEKIGLKL

-490 LGEIGVDE
+490 LGVIGMDV
-498 DGDGRDAYDE
+498 DGDGMDAYDE
-508 LLTGHSDTN
+508 LLIGHSDTN

-532 LKGVGNDAGGKD
+532 LKGLGNDAGGKD
-544 ANEEKLFVTS
+544 ANEEKLSVNS
-554 DTAPDG
+554 DTAPDV
-560 FSDNEKL
+560 SDNEKL

-646 VVKLLDNDLYPDAA
+646 VVKLLNNTLYPDAA

-672 GVVRT
+672 DVVRT
-677 IDDKNQ
+677 KDG
-683 IEDDKNELEIEHF
+683 KNELEIEHF

-731 LSEFEDGLNDVNK
+731 LSEFEDGLNDVK

>member
-11 FRIYS
+11 FRLYS
-16 IVLAITGAFV
+16 LVLAITGAFV
-26 LNCALGQP
+26 LNCALGQT
-34 VSSDEAKTATANPNI
+34 VSSDEAKTATANQNI
-49 PGLNQLDDS
+49 SGLDQLDDS
-58 SSETSGSRTF
+58 SSKTSGKNKTGSGTF
-68 NNRVDEAAKEIVEDL
+68 NNRVDEDAKKIVRKL
-83 TGARSSAE
+83 TGAGSSAE
-91 AKELIEKIFSSEAS
+91 AKEYIEKIFSSEAS
-105 KDVKYQAQKLSLRKL
+105 KDVKYQAQKISLRKL

-129 FEDAQQYLAVYVKRF
+129 LEDAQQYLAVYVKRF
-144 PDDELIP
+144 PDDSLIP
-151 VVLLNQGELYRKMG
+151 LVLLNQGKLYRKMG

-223 EMGFFNSVEQF
+223 EMGFSNSVEQF
-234 QTLTKSVEQFQTLT
+234 QRLT

-257 SEFDGLELGELNNV
+257 SEFDGLELGELNNA
-271 DLSLKLIRALHE
+271 DISLKLIRALHE

-361 LKKFEDL
+361 IKEFEDL

-383 LKGAGELGQYFFQ
+383 LKGASELGQYFFQ

-475 SGAKKIGLKL
+475 SGAKTIGLKL

-498 DGDGRDAYDE
+498 DGDGKDAYDE

-517 PDNVPSRSEVDEKVK
+517 PDNVPSRSEVEEKVK

-544 ANEEKLFVTS
+544 ANEEKSSETS

-560 FSDNEKL
+560 FSDNENLKNNEKL

-625 LKGEFVDDAIFE
+625 LKGEFADDAIFE

-646 VVKLLDNDLYPDAA
+646 VVKLLDNDLYPGAA
-660 LVCHLGGEIKKG
+660 LVCHRDGEIKKG
-672 GVVRT
+672 DVVRS
-677 IDDKNQ
+677 K
-683 IEDDKNELEIEHF
+683 DDKNELEIEHF

-731 LSEFEDGLNDVNK
+731 LSEFKDGVNDVN

>member
-34 VSSDEAKTATANPNI
+34 VFSDEAKTATANPNI

-58 SSETSGSRTF
+58 SSETSGAGTF
-68 NNRVDEAAKEIVEDL
+68 NNRVDENAKKIVQDL
-83 TGARSSAE
+83 NRADSSAE
-91 AKELIEKIFSSEAS
+91 AKEYIEKIFSSEAS
-105 KDVKYQAQKLSLRKL
+105 KDVKYQAQKISLRKL

-170 RQKCYDVIKAAQGVE
+170 RQKCYDVIKAAQGVQ

-234 QTLTKSVEQFQTLT
+234 QRLT

-257 SEFDGLELGELNNV
+257 SEFDGLELGELNNA

-283 LSISKRSKL
+283 LSISKGSKL
-292 SISKRGNKESIDADK
+292 SILKRSNKEPIDADK
-307 QEVEKSFK
+307 QEVIKSF
-315 EVHDE
+315 ERVHVE

-327 YDAAATKKK
+327 YDAAATEKK
-336 GEVLYYVLHAIRNSN
+336 GEVLYYVLHAIRNSKFD
-351 VAPSKISSEL
+351 PSEVDSSEL
-361 LKKFEDL
+361 LKEFEDL
-368 YKLNKENDVKTLPWI
+368 YKLNLENDVKTIPWI

-396 KGKDEKGKKDEKEE
+396 KGKDEKEDSYEKA
-410 SFENAKRV
+410 SLV

-433 EKLLEMLYGLQYAE
+433 EKLLELLYGLQYAE

-462 TFNDVRGIVDYVK
+462 TFNDVRGIVGYVK
-475 SGAKKIGLKL
+475 SGAEKIGLKL

-490 LGEIGVDE
+490 LGSIGVDE
-498 DGDGRDAYDE
+498 DGDGMDAYDE
-508 LLTGHSDTN
+508 LITGYSDTN
-517 PDNVPSRSEVDEKVK
+517 PDNAPSRSEVDEKVK
-532 LKGVGNDAGGKD
+532 LKGAGNDAGGKD
-544 ANEEKLFVTS
+544 ANEEKSSETS

-560 FSDNEKL
+560 FSDNENLKNNEKL
-567 KNMVTQSIKYLK
+567 KNIVAQSIKYLK

-602 LSNID
+602 LSEKD
-607 EALTVFERI
+607 KALTVFKSI

-625 LKGEFVDDAIFE
+625 LNGEFVDNAIFE
-637 SPDTPLKFQ
+637 SRDKPLQFE
-646 VVKLLDNDLYPDAA
+646 VVKLLDNDLYPGAA
-660 LVCHLGGEIKKG
+660 LVCHRDGEIKKG
-672 GVVRT
+672 DVVRSK
-677 IDDKNQ
+677 DDKN
-683 IEDDKNELEIEHF
+683 ELENDKNELEIEHF

-731 LSEFEDGLNDVNK
+731 LSEFEDGLNDVK

>member
-26 LNCALGQP
+26 LNCALGQT
-34 VSSDEAKTATANPNI
+34 VSSDEAKTATANQNI
-49 PGLNQLDDS
+49 SGLDQLDDS
-58 SSETSGSRTF
+58 SSKTSGKNKTGSGTF
-68 NNRVDEAAKEIVEDL
+68 NNRVDEDAKKIVKDLNEAGSSAKAKEY
-83 TGARSSAE
+83 
-91 AKELIEKIFSSEAS
+91 IEKIFSSEAS
-105 KDVKYQAQKLSLRKL
+105 KDVKYQAQKISLRKL

-129 FEDAQQYLAVYVKRF
+129 LEDAQQYLAVYVKRF

-151 VVLLNQGELYRKMG
+151 VVLLNQGKLYRKMG

-223 EMGFFNSVEQF
+223 EMGFSNSVEQF
-234 QTLTKSVEQFQTLT
+234 QRLT
-248 NSVELLDQG
+248 NSVEFLDQG
-257 SEFDGLELGELNNV
+257 SEFDGLELGELNNA
-271 DLSLKLIRALHE
+271 DISLKLIRALHE

-292 SISKRGNKESIDADK
+292 SISRRSNKEPIDADK
-307 QEVEKSFK
+307 QEVIKSF
-315 EVHDE
+315 ERVHVE

-327 YDAAATKKK
+327 YDAAATEKK

-361 LKKFEDL
+361 IKEFEDL

-383 LKGAGELGQYFFQ
+383 LKGASELGQYFFQ

-475 SGAKKIGLKL
+475 SGAKTIGLKL

-490 LGEIGVDE
+490 LGSIGVDE
-498 DGDGRDAYDE
+498 DGDNMDAYDE
-508 LLTGHSDTN
+508 LLTGYSDTN

-544 ANEEKLFVTS
+544 ANEEKLSVTS

-560 FSDNEKL
+560 FSDNENLKNNEKL
-567 KNMVTQSIKYLK
+567 KNILAQSIKYLK

-602 LSNID
+602 LS
-607 EALTVFERI
+607 EKEKALTVFKSI

-625 LKGEFVDDAIFE
+625 LNGEFVDDAIFE
-637 SPDTPLKFQ
+637 SRDKPLQFQ

-672 GVVRT
+672 DVVRS
-677 IDDKNQ
+677 K
-683 IEDDKNELEIEHF
+683 DDKNELEIEHF

-731 LSEFEDGLNDVNK
+731 LSEFEDGLNDFNK

>member
-11 FRIYS
+11 FRLYS
-16 IVLAITGAFV
+16 LVLAITGAFM

-34 VSSDEAKTATANPNI
+34 VSLNEAKTATANRNI
-49 PGLNQLDDS
+49 PGLDQLDDS
-58 SSETSGSRTF
+58 SSEISGKIKTGSGTF
-68 NNRVDEAAKEIVEDL
+68 NNRLDEAAKEIVEDL
-83 TGARSSAE
+83 TGAGSSAE

-105 KDVKYQAQKLSLRKL
+105 KNVKYQAQKISLRKL

-144 PDDELIP
+144 PDDVLIP
-151 VVLLNQGELYRKMG
+151 LVLLNQGELYRKMG

-185 LDRDKY
+185 LDSDMY

-223 EMGFFNSVEQF
+223 EMGFSNSVEQF
-234 QTLTKSVEQFQTLT
+234 QRLT
-248 NSVELLDQG
+248 NSVELLNQG
-257 SEFDGLELGELNNV
+257 SEFDGLELGELNNE

-283 LSISKRSKL
+283 LSVSKRS
-292 SISKRGNKESIDADK
+292 NNESIDADK
-307 QEVEKSFK
+307 QEVIKSF
-315 EVHDE
+315 ERVHVE

-327 YDAAATKKK
+327 YDAAATEKK

-361 LKKFEDL
+361 LKEFEDL
-368 YKLNKENDVKTLPWI
+368 YKLSSENDVKTLPWI
-383 LKGAGELGQYFFQ
+383 LKGADELGQYFFL
-396 KGKDEKGKKDEKEE
+396 KGKDEKGKGEKEE
-410 SFENAKRV
+410 SYENARRV

-428 GKGES
+428 AKGES
-433 EKLLEMLYGLQYAE
+433 EKLLEMLYGLQYAV
-447 TLIDEKIKQNSLYND
+447 TLIDEKIKQKSLYND
-462 TFNDVRGIVDYVK
+462 TFNNVRGIVNDVK
-475 SGAKKIGLKL
+475 SGAEKIGLKL

-498 DGDGRDAYDE
+498 DGDDMDAYDE

-517 PDNVPSRSEVDEKVK
+517 PDDSPSQSEVDEKVK

-544 ANEEKLFVTS
+544 ANEEKSSVTS
-554 DTAPDG
+554 DTAPDV

-567 KNMVTQSIKYLK
+567 KNMVAQSIKYLK

-602 LSNID
+602 LSKKD

-625 LKGEFVDDAIFE
+625 LNGEFVDDAIFE
-637 SPDTPLKFQ
+637 SRDKPLKFQ
-646 VVKLLDNDLYPDAA
+646 VVKLLGNTLYPGAA
-660 LVCHLGGEIKKG
+660 LVCHRGGEIKKG
-672 GVVRT
+672 DVVRS
-677 IDDKNQ
+677 K
-683 IEDDKNELEIEHF
+683 DDKNELEIEHF

-731 LSEFEDGLNDVNK
+731 LSEFEDRLNDVK

>member
-34 VSSDEAKTATANPNI
+34 VFSDEAKTATANPNI

-58 SSETSGSRTF
+58 SSETSGSGTF
-68 NNRVDEAAKEIVEDL
+68 NNRVDENAKKIVQDL
-83 TGARSSAE
+83 NRADSSAE
-91 AKELIEKIFSSEAS
+91 AKEYIEKIFSSDAS
-105 KDVKYQAQKLSLRKL
+105 KDVKYQAQKISLRKL

-170 RQKCYDVIKAAQGVE
+170 RQKCYDVIKAAQGVQ

-223 EMGFFNSVEQF
+223 EMGFSNSVEQF

-292 SISKRGNKESIDADK
+292 NISKRGNKEPIDADK
-307 QEVEKSFK
+307 QELEKSFE

-327 YDAAATKKK
+327 FDAAVSEKK
-336 GEVLYYVLHAIRNSN
+336 GEVLYYVLHAIRNSKFD
-351 VAPSKISSEL
+351 PSEVDSSEL
-361 LKKFEDL
+361 LKEFKDL
-368 YKLNKENDVKTLPWI
+368 YKLSSEKDMKTLTWI

-396 KGKDEKGKKDEKEE
+396 KGKDEKEDSYEKA
-410 SFENAKRV
+410 SLV

-433 EKLLEMLYGLQYAE
+433 EKLLELLYGLQYAE

-462 TFNDVRGIVDYVK
+462 TFNDVRGIVGYVK
-475 SGAKKIGLKL
+475 SGAEKIGLKL

-490 LGEIGVDE
+490 LGVIGVDV
-498 DGDGRDAYDE
+498 DGDGMDAYDE

-544 ANEEKLFVTS
+544 ANEEKLSVTS
-554 DTAPDG
+554 DNSPD
-560 FSDNEKL
+560 FSENEKL
-567 KNMVTQSIKYLK
+567 KNMVSQSIKYLK

-625 LKGEFVDDAIFE
+625 LKGEFVDDVIFE
-637 SPDTPLKFQ
+637 SPDTPLNFQ
-646 VVKLLDNDLYPDAA
+646 VVKLLNNTLYPDAA

-672 GVVRT
+672 DVVRSK
-677 IDDKNQ
+677 DG
-683 IEDDKNELEIEHF
+683 KNELEIEHF

-731 LSEFEDGLNDVNK
+731 LSEFEDGLNDVK

>member
-1 MNFVSAKIRL
+1 MQKKLVQDLNGAGSSAK
-11 FRIYS
+11 
-16 IVLAITGAFV
+16 
-26 LNCALGQP
+26 
-34 VSSDEAKTATANPNI
+34 
-49 PGLNQLDDS
+49 
-58 SSETSGSRTF
+58 
-68 NNRVDEAAKEIVEDL
+68 AKEY
-83 TGARSSAE
+83 
-91 AKELIEKIFSSEAS
+91 IEKIFSSEAS
-105 KDVKYQAQKLSLRKL
+105 KDVKYQAQKISLRKL

-129 FEDAQQYLAVYVKRF
+129 LEDAQQYLAVYVKRF
-144 PDDELIP
+144 PDDALIP
-151 VVLLNQGELYRKMG
+151 LVLLNQGKLYRKMG

-170 RQKCYDVIKAAQGVE
+170 RQKCYDVIKAAQSVE

-212 DEAKK
+212 DESKK

-223 EMGFFNSVEQF
+223 EIGFSNSVEQF
-234 QTLTKSVEQFQTLT
+234 QRLN
-248 NSVELLDQG
+248 NSVELLDQE
-257 SEFDGLELGELNNV
+257 SEFDGLELGELNNA
-271 DLSLKLIRALHE
+271 DISLKLIRALHE
-283 LSISKRSKL
+283 LSISKSSKL
-292 SISKRGNKESIDADK
+292 SISRRSNKEPIDAD
-307 QEVEKSFK
+307 QEEVIKSF
-315 EVHDE
+315 ERVHVE

-327 YDAAATKKK
+327 YDTAATEKK
-336 GEVLYYVLHAIRNSN
+336 GEVLYYVLYAIRNSN

-361 LKKFEDL
+361 LKEFENL
-368 YKLNKENDVKTLPWI
+368 YKLNLENDVKTLPWI
-383 LKGAGELGQYFFQ
+383 HKGAVELGQYFFQ
-396 KGKDEKGKKDEKEE
+396 KGKDEKGEDEIK
-410 SFENAKRV
+410 SYKNASRV
-418 FEMHVELIAG
+418 FGMHVELIAG

-433 EKLLEMLYGLQYAE
+433 EKLLELLYGLQYAG
-447 TLIDEKIKQNSLYND
+447 TLIDEKIKKNSLYND

-475 SGAKKIGLKL
+475 SGAEKIGLKL

-490 LGEIGVDE
+490 LGVIGVDV
-498 DGDGRDAYDE
+498 DGDGMDAYYE
-508 LLTGHSDTN
+508 LLTGHSDNN

-532 LKGVGNDAGGKD
+532 LKGLGNDAVGKD
-544 ANEEKLFVTS
+544 TNEEKLSVTPDS
-554 DTAPDG
+554 APDV
-560 FSDNEKL
+560 SDNEKL

-607 EALTVFERI
+607 QALTVFERI

-646 VVKLLDNDLYPDAA
+646 VVKLLNNTLYPDAA

-672 GVVRT
+672 DVVRSK
-677 IDDKNQ
+677 DGR
-683 IEDDKNELEIEHF
+683 NELEIEHF
-696 LSLDS
+696 LSMDS
-701 LLTQKHVGDGSL
+701 LLTQKRVGDGSL

-731 LSEFEDGLNDVNK
+731 LSEFEDGLNDVN

>member
-1 MNFVSAKIRL
+1 
-11 FRIYS
+11 
-16 IVLAITGAFV
+16 
-26 LNCALGQP
+26 
-34 VSSDEAKTATANPNI
+34 
-49 PGLNQLDDS
+49 
-58 SSETSGSRTF
+58 
-68 NNRVDEAAKEIVEDL
+68 
-83 TGARSSAE
+83 
-91 AKELIEKIFSSEAS
+91 
-105 KDVKYQAQKLSLRKL
+105 
-120 ASLAEEEGR
+120 
-129 FEDAQQYLAVYVKRF
+129 
-144 PDDELIP
+144 
-151 VVLLNQGELYRKMG
+151 MG

-223 EMGFFNSVEQF
+223 EIGFSNSVEQF
-234 QTLTKSVEQFQTLT
+234 QRLT

-257 SEFDGLELGELNNV
+257 SEFDGLKLGELNNV

-327 YDAAATKKK
+327 YDAAATEKK
-336 GEVLYYVLHAIRNSN
+336 GEVLYYVLYAIRNSKFD
-351 VAPSKISSEL
+351 PSEVDSSKL
-361 LKKFEDL
+361 LNEVFKEL

-410 SFENAKRV
+410 SFKNAKRV

-428 GKGES
+428 DKGES

-447 TLIDEKIKQNSLYND
+447 TLINEKIKQNSLYND
-462 TFNDVRGIVDYVK
+462 TFNDVREIVNDVK
-475 SGAKKIGLKL
+475 DGAEQIGLKL

-490 LGEIGVDE
+490 LGSIGVDD
-498 DGDGRDAYDE
+498 DGDGMDAYDE
-508 LLTGHSDTN
+508 FLTGYSDTN
-517 PDNVPSRSEVDEKVK
+517 PDKVPSRSEVDEKVK
-532 LKGVGNDAGGKD
+532 LKGAGNDAGGKD
-544 ANEEKLFVTS
+544 ANEEKSSETS

-560 FSDNEKL
+560 FSDNENLKNNEKL
-567 KNMVTQSIKYLK
+567 KNIVAQSIKYLK

-602 LSNID
+602 LSEED
-607 EALTVFERI
+607 KALTAFKSI

-625 LKGEFVDDAIFE
+625 LNGEFVDDAIFE
-637 SPDTPLKFQ
+637 SRDKPLQFQ

-672 GVVRT
+672 DVVRS
-677 IDDKNQ
+677 K
-683 IEDDKNELEIEHF
+683 DDKNELEIEHF
-696 LSLDS
+696 LSLES

-713 SLRLIRDM
+713 SLRLILDM

-731 LSEFEDGLNDVNK
+731 LSEFEDGLNDGN

>member
-1 MNFVSAKIRL
+1 MNFFSAKIRL
-11 FRIYS
+11 FRLYS
-16 IVLAITGAFV
+16 LVLAITGASM

-34 VSSDEAKTATANPNI
+34 VSLNEAKTATANRNI
-49 PGLNQLDDS
+49 PGLDQLDDS
-58 SSETSGSRTF
+58 SSEISGKIKTGSGTF

-83 TGARSSAE
+83 TGAGSSAE

-105 KDVKYQAQKLSLRKL
+105 KNVKYQAQKISLRKL

-144 PDDELIP
+144 PDDVLIP
-151 VVLLNQGELYRKMG
+151 LVLLNQGELYRKMG

-185 LDRDKY
+185 LDSDMY

-223 EMGFFNSVEQF
+223 EMGFSNSVEQF
-234 QTLTKSVEQFQTLT
+234 QRLT

-257 SEFDGLELGELNNV
+257 SEFDGLELGELNNA
-271 DLSLKLIRALHE
+271 DISLKLIRALHE

-292 SISKRGNKESIDADK
+292 SISRRSNKEPIDADK
-307 QEVEKSFK
+307 QEVIKSF
-315 EVHDE
+315 ERVHVE

-327 YDAAATKKK
+327 YDAAATEKK

-361 LKKFEDL
+361 LKEFEDL
-368 YKLNKENDVKTLPWI
+368 YKLSSENDVKTLPWI
-383 LKGAGELGQYFFQ
+383 LKGADELGQYFFL
-396 KGKDEKGKKDEKEE
+396 KGKDEKGKGEKEE
-410 SFENAKRV
+410 SYENARRV

-428 GKGES
+428 AKGES
-433 EKLLEMLYGLQYAE
+433 EKLLEMLYGLQYAV
-447 TLIDEKIKQNSLYND
+447 TLIDEKIKQKSLYND
-462 TFNDVRGIVDYVK
+462 TFNNVRGIVNDVE

-498 DGDGRDAYDE
+498 DGDDMDAYDE

-517 PDNVPSRSEVDEKVK
+517 PDDSPSQSEVDEKVK

-544 ANEEKLFVTS
+544 ANEEKSSVTS
-554 DTAPDG
+554 DTAPDV

-567 KNMVTQSIKYLK
+567 KNMVAQSIKYLK

-602 LSNID
+602 LSKKD

-625 LKGEFVDDAIFE
+625 LNGEFVDDAIFE
-637 SPDTPLKFQ
+637 SRDKPLKFQ
-646 VVKLLDNDLYPDAA
+646 VVKLLGNTLYPGAA
-660 LVCHLGGEIKKG
+660 LVCHRGGEIKKG
-672 GVVRT
+672 DVVRS
-677 IDDKNQ
+677 K
-683 IEDDKNELEIEHF
+683 DDKNELEIEHF

-731 LSEFEDGLNDVNK
+731 LSEFKDGVNDVN

>member
-16 IVLAITGAFV
+16 IVLAITGAFM

-34 VSSDEAKTATANPNI
+34 VSSDEAKTATANRNI
-49 PGLNQLDDS
+49 PGLDQLDDS
-58 SSETSGSRTF
+58 SSETSGENKTGEGNF
-68 NNRVDEAAKEIVEDL
+68 NNRVDEDAKKIVEDL

-120 ASLAEEEGR
+120 ASLAKEEGR

-170 RQKCYDVIKAAQGVE
+170 RQKCYDVIKAAQGVQ
-185 LDRDKY
+185 LDSDKY

-198 AVLTAQINIAESFF
+198 AIFNAQINIAESFF

-223 EMGFFNSVEQF
+223 EMGFSNSVEQF
-234 QTLTKSVEQFQTLT
+234 QRLT
-248 NSVELLDQG
+248 NSVELLNQG
-257 SEFDGLELGELNNV
+257 PEFDGLELGDLNNA

-292 SISKRGNKESIDADK
+292 SISRRSNNKDSIDSDK
-307 QEVEKSFK
+307 QDVKKSFE
-315 EVHDE
+315 EVHVE

-327 YDAAATKKK
+327 YDAAVTEKK
-336 GEVLYYVLHAIRNSN
+336 GEVLYYVLHAIRNSK
-351 VAPSKISSEL
+351 VDSSEVDSSEL
-361 LKKFEDL
+361 LKKVFKDL
-368 YKLNKENDVKTLPWI
+368 YKLSSENDVKTLPWI
-383 LKGAGELGQYFFQ
+383 VKGAGELGHYFFQ
-396 KGKDEKGKKDEKEE
+396 KGKDKKGKGEKEE
-410 SFENAKRV
+410 NYKNAKLV

-428 GKGES
+428 AKGES
-433 EKLLEMLYGLQYAE
+433 EKMLEILYGLEYAGA
-447 TLIDEKIKQNSLYND
+447 LIDENIKKESLYID
-462 TFNDVRGIVDYVK
+462 TINNVSGILKDVK
-475 SGAKKIGLKL
+475 SGAEKIGLKL

-490 LGEIGVDE
+490 LEQIGVDE
-498 DGDGRDAYDE
+498 DGDNRDAYDE
-508 LLTGHSDTN
+508 LFTGYSDTN
-517 PDNVPSRSEVDEKVK
+517 PDNFPSQSDLDEKMK
-532 LKGVGNDAGGKD
+532 LKGGGNDAGGKD
-544 ANEEKLFVTS
+544 ANEEKSSVTS
-554 DTAPDG
+554 DTAPDVPA
-560 FSDNEKL
+560 NEKL
-567 KNMVTQSIKYLK
+567 KNIVGQSIIYMK
-579 SQANIRYRHILP
+579 SEANIRYRHILP

-602 LSNID
+602 LSKKD

-625 LKGEFVDDAIFE
+625 SNGEFVDDAIFE
-637 SPDTPLKFQ
+637 SPDKPLKFQ
-646 VVKLLDNDLYPDAA
+646 VVKLLDNTLYPDAA

-672 GVVRT
+672 DVVRT
-677 IDDKNQ
+677 KDN
-683 IEDDKNELEIEHF
+683 KNELKIEHF
-696 LSLDS
+696 LSLGS

-731 LSEFEDGLNDVNK
+731 LSEFEDRLNEVK

>member
-26 LNCALGQP
+26 LNCALGQT
-34 VSSDEAKTATANPNI
+34 VSSDEAKTATANQNI
-49 PGLNQLDDS
+49 SGLDQLDDS
-58 SSETSGSRTF
+58 SSKTSGKNKTGSGTF
-68 NNRVDEAAKEIVEDL
+68 NNRVDEDAKKIVKDLNEAGSSAKAKEY
-83 TGARSSAE
+83 
-91 AKELIEKIFSSEAS
+91 IEKIFSSEAS
-105 KDVKYQAQKLSLRKL
+105 KDVKYQAQKISLRKL

-151 VVLLNQGELYRKMG
+151 LVLLNQGKLYRKMG

-234 QTLTKSVEQFQTLT
+234 QRLT

-292 SISKRGNKESIDADK
+292 SISKRGNIESIDADK
-307 QEVEKSFK
+307 QEVEKSFE

-327 YDAAATKKK
+327 YDAAVTEKK
-336 GEVLYYVLHAIRNSN
+336 GEVLYYVLHAIRNSK
-351 VAPSKISSEL
+351 VDSSEVDSSEL
-361 LKKFEDL
+361 LKKVFKDL
-368 YKLNKENDVKTLPWI
+368 YKLSSEKDMKTLPWI

-396 KGKDEKGKKDEKEE
+396 KGKGEKGKDEKKE
-410 SFENAKRV
+410 SYENARRV
-418 FEMHVELIAG
+418 FGMHVELIAG
-428 GKGES
+428 AKDES
-433 EKLLEMLYGLQYAE
+433 GKLLEILYGLQYAE
-447 TLIDEKIKQNSLYND
+447 TLIDEKIEQKSLYSD
-462 TFNDVRGIVDYVK
+462 TFNDVREIVNDVK
-475 SGAKKIGLKL
+475 DGAKQIGLKL

-490 LGEIGVDE
+490 LGSIGVDD
-498 DGDGRDAYDE
+498 DGDGMDAYDE
-508 LLTGHSDTN
+508 LLTGYSDTN
-517 PDNVPSRSEVDEKVK
+517 PDKVPSRSEVNEKVK
-532 LKGVGNDAGGKD
+532 LKGADNDAGGKD
-544 ANEEKLFVTS
+544 ANEEKSSETS

-567 KNMVTQSIKYLK
+567 KNIVAQSIKYLK

-607 EALTVFERI
+607 EALTVFEMI

-646 VVKLLDNDLYPDAA
+646 VVKLLNNTLYPDAA

-672 GVVRT
+672 DVVRT
-677 IDDKNQ
+677 KDG
-683 IEDDKNELEIEHF
+683 KNELEIEHF

-731 LSEFEDGLNDVNK
+731 LSEFEDGLNDGN

>member
-1 MNFVSAKIRL
+1 MNFVSGRIRL

-16 IVLAITGAFV
+16 IVLAITVAFV

-58 SSETSGSRTF
+58 SSKTSGSGTF
-68 NNRVDEAAKEIVEDL
+68 NNRVDENAKKIVQDL
-83 TGARSSAE
+83 NGAGSSAE
-91 AKELIEKIFSSEAS
+91 AKEYIEKIFSSEAS
-105 KDVKYQAQKLSLRKL
+105 KNVKYQAQKISLRKL

-170 RQKCYDVIKAAQGVE
+170 RQKCYDVIKAAQGVQ

-223 EMGFFNSVEQF
+223 EMGFSNSVEQF
-234 QTLTKSVEQFQTLT
+234 QTLTKSVKQFQTLT

-307 QEVEKSFK
+307 QEVEKSFQ

-327 YDAAATKKK
+327 YDAAVTEKK
-336 GEVLYYVLHAIRNSN
+336 GEVLYYVLHAIRNSKFE
-351 VAPSKISSEL
+351 PSEVDSSEL
-361 LKKFEDL
+361 LKEFEAL
-368 YKLNKENDVKTLPWI
+368 YKLSSEKDMKTLPWI

-396 KGKDEKGKKDEKEE
+396 KGKGEKGKDEKEDSYE
-410 SFENAKRV
+410 KASLV
-418 FEMHVELIAG
+418 FGMHVELIAG

-433 EKLLEMLYGLQYAE
+433 EKLLELLYGLQYAG

-475 SGAKKIGLKL
+475 SGAEKIGLKL

-490 LGEIGVDE
+490 LGVIGMDV
-498 DGDGRDAYDE
+498 DGDGMDAYDE
-508 LLTGHSDTN
+508 LFTGHSDTN

-532 LKGVGNDAGGKD
+532 LKGLGNDAGGKD
-544 ANEEKLFVTS
+544 ANEEKLSVNS
-554 DTAPDG
+554 DTAPDV
-560 FSDNEKL
+560 SDNEKL

-607 EALTVFERI
+607 DALTVFERI

-646 VVKLLDNDLYPDAA
+646 VVKLLNNTLYPDAA

-672 GVVRT
+672 DVVRT
-677 IDDKNQ
+677 KDG
-683 IEDDKNELEIEHF
+683 KNELEIEHF

-731 LSEFEDGLNDVNK
+731 LSEFEDGLNDVK

>member
-58 SSETSGSRTF
+58 SSETSGSGTF
-68 NNRVDEAAKEIVEDL
+68 NNRVDENTKKIVQDL
-83 TGARSSAE
+83 NGAGSSAE
-91 AKELIEKIFSSEAS
+91 AKEYIEKIFSSGAS
-105 KDVKYQAQKLSLRKL
+105 KDVKYQAQKISLRKL

-129 FEDAQQYLAVYVKRF
+129 LEDAQQYLAVYVKRF
-144 PDDELIP
+144 PDDSLIP
-151 VVLLNQGELYRKMG
+151 LVLLNQGKLYRKMG

-223 EMGFFNSVEQF
+223 EMGFSNSVEQF
-234 QTLTKSVEQFQTLT
+234 QRLT

-257 SEFDGLELGELNNV
+257 SEFDGLELGELNNA
-271 DLSLKLIRALHE
+271 DISLKLIRALHE

-307 QEVEKSFK
+307 QKVEKSFK

-327 YDAAATKKK
+327 YDAAATEKK
-336 GEVLYYVLHAIRNSN
+336 GEVLYYVLHAIRNSKFD
-351 VAPSKISSEL
+351 PSEVDSSQL
-361 LKKFEDL
+361 LNEVFKDL

-396 KGKDEKGKKDEKEE
+396 KGKDEKGKKDEKKE
-410 SFENAKRV
+410 SFENAMLV

-475 SGAKKIGLKL
+475 SGAEKIGLKL

-532 LKGVGNDAGGKD
+532 LKVGGNDAGGKD
-544 ANEEKLFVTS
+544 ANEEKLSVTS

-567 KNMVTQSIKYLK
+567 KNIVAQSIKYLK

-602 LSNID
+602 LSEED
-607 EALTVFERI
+607 KALTAFKSI

-625 LKGEFVDDAIFE
+625 LNGEFVDDAIFE
-637 SPDTPLKFQ
+637 SRDKPLQFQ

-672 GVVRT
+672 DVVRS
-677 IDDKNQ
+677 K
-683 IEDDKNELEIEHF
+683 DDKNELEIEHF

-731 LSEFEDGLNDVNK
+731 LSEFEGGLNDFNK